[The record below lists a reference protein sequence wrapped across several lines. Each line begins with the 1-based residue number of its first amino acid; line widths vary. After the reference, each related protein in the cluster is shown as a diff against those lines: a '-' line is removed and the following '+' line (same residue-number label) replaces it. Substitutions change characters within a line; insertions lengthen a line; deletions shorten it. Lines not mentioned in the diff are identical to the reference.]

1 MSRKSV
7 LAWAL
12 LGSTLL
18 AAPALAQ
25 QPPAP
30 NPADVVPDKM
40 PFDIPYGMSIGLE
53 QAKQLMAAA
62 EAEAKK
68 RNWKMNIAI
77 VDTNGELVLF
87 ERMEG
92 AQIAS
97 VSISTNKARTAAR
110 FRRETRLFFN
120 AFETGH
126 GYIATLDPTLTA
138 SPGGFPLVEN
148 GKIIGGIGCSG
159 GTGDHERGSGIVDQ
173 NAIRFVDQHKEQA
186 TLHGLLFP
194 PTIGFTREATD
205 EIRSGVLLA
214 TQENPIAQKIEAEFL
229 AGSVRDI
236 ASIGFSTI
244 VRLCAAFDDSD
255 REPQRRVDRL
265 HQLGVATSEVV
276 VHRRQVGAAT
286 VKGIDVEGQRRG

>member
-1 MSRKSV
+1 MRSIVSMI
-7 LAWAL
+7 LAACAVAAI
-12 LGSTLL
+12 SSQAFAQAP
-18 AAPALAQ
+18 AAPAT
-25 QPPAP
+25 PPAP
-30 NPADVVPDKM
+30 PSAGGTPDKM

-159 GTGDHERGSGIVDQ
+159 GTGDQDAVIC
-173 NAIRFVDQHKEQA
+173 K
-186 TLHGLLFP
+186 
-194 PTIGFTREATD
+194 
-205 EIRSGVLLA
+205 
-214 TQENPIAQKIEAEFL
+214 
-229 AGSVRDI
+229 
-236 ASIGFSTI
+236 
-244 VRLCAAFDDSD
+244 
-255 REPQRRVDRL
+255 
-265 HQLGVATSEVV
+265 
-276 VHRRQVGAAT
+276 VGADL
-286 VKGIDVEGQRRG
+286 VK